1 MPKDASGP
9 PPGGWKEPIK
19 RPGQSTL
26 PNKAVKNVS
35 GSAKSNN
42 PGEKKSS
49 Y

>member
-1 MPKDASGP
+1 MPKDASGAQE
-9 PPGGWKEPIK
+9 GGWKEPIK

-26 PNKAVKNVS
+26 PNKVVINIK